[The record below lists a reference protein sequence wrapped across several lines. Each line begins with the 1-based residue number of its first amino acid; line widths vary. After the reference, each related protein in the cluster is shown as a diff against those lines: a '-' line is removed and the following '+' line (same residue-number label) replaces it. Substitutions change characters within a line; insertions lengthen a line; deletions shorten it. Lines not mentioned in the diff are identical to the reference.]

1 MEFIKKNWKWLFPV
15 IIVVY
20 TIIVIFLTITIY
32 KNYLGK
38 KVQDAFKD
46 AFSETFNINSE
57 ETDESKEKEKQNQ
70 SIKDSKPKTNT
81 KLDEDV
87 SVIEDDVYE
96 ITYRGCE
103 FTKKVLPPVQTSFY
117 TYYEAKEEG
126 HQYLVIKLDYKN
138 LEATGI
144 SADEVANID
153 VKYNNKY
160 EYSTFS
166 TIVDSDGDF
175 TYSSIT
181 SIKPLTTGKL
191 YYLCDIPDEVA
202 NGTESVVAYVNA
214 KGKTYEIK
222 IR

>member
-1 MEFIKKNWKWLFPV
+1 MEFIRKNWKWLLPV
-15 IIVVY
+15 VIVVY

-38 KVQDAFKD
+38 KVQDVFKD
-46 AFSETFNINSE
+46 AFSETFNIDSE
-57 ETDESKEKEKQNQ
+57 ETSESKEKQNQ
-70 SIKDSKPKTNT
+70 NIKDSKTRTNA

-87 SVIEDDVYE
+87 SVVEDDVYE

-103 FTKKVLPPVQTSFY
+103 FTQKVLPPVQTSFY

-138 LEATGI
+138 LEATRI
-144 SADEVANID
+144 FADEVANIE

-175 TYSSIT
+175 TYSNIT

-191 YYLCDIPDEVA
+191 YYLCDIPNEVV
-202 NGTESVVAYVNA
+202 NGTESLVAYVSL